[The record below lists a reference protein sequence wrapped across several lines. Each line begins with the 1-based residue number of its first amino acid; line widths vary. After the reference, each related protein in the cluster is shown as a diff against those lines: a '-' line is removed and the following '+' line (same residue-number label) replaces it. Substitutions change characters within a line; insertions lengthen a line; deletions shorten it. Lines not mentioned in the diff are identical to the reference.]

1 MYKAV
6 REEIMD
12 KTKVMSHASAFSAV
26 MIWGIT
32 FIATKQLL
40 KTFTM
45 SEILVVRFIMGVI
58 TLHILDAGRK
68 KPRFAWKDELLFAL
82 CGASGV
88 TLYYGM
94 ETLSLT
100 MTSASNVGIL
110 TSLAP
115 LTTAIAGAFFL
126 KSERLR
132 PSYIWGSLLAF
143 AGVVLVILNGTRFE
157 GFSLRGDLIAL
168 SGTMAWATYSLLLKR
183 IETEKYHLITY
194 TRKLI
199 TYGLLF
205 IFPSIFLDGSSLQAG
220 NFTALNLGLLLFLGI
235 LASAFCF
242 VFWNFSVAHIGVYA
256 TSIYIYT
263 MPLVTLFAAALFL
276 GEPVTLQALIGT
288 VTIIGGLYIG
298 ERAPLG
304 KSRQVQEESA

>member
-1 MYKAV
+1 
-6 REEIMD
+6 
-12 KTKVMSHASAFSAV
+12 MSHVGAFSAV

-40 KTFTM
+40 GTFTM
-45 SEILVVRFIMGVI
+45 SEILVVRFIMGII
-58 TLHILDAGRK
+58 TLYLLDIK
-68 KPRFAWKDELLFAL
+68 NPKVKFSLKDEIIFAL
-82 CGASGV
+82 CGASGI

-100 MTSASNVGIL
+100 MTGASNVGIL

-132 PSYIWGSLLAF
+132 PSYIFGSILAF

-157 GFSLRGDLIAL
+157 GFTLKGDIIAI
-168 SGTMAWATYSLLLKR
+168 SGTVAWAAYSLLLKR
-183 IETEKYHLITY
+183 IDTEKYHLITY
-194 TRKLI
+194 TKKII

-205 IFPSIFLDGSSLQAG
+205 TFPTIFFDGSSIHL
-220 NFTALNLGLLLFLGI
+220 NDFTALNIGLYIFLGI

-242 VFWNFSVAHIGVYA
+242 IFWNFSVAHIGVYA
-256 TSIYIYT
+256 TSIYIYA

-276 GEPVTLQALIGT
+276 GEPVTLQALAGT
-288 VTIIGGLYIG
+288 FAIIGGLYIG
-298 ERAPLG
+298 ERAPIG
-304 KSRQVQEESA
+304 KTPQVQKESA

>member
-1 MYKAV
+1 MERERAV
-6 REEIMD
+6 
-12 KTKVMSHASAFSAV
+12 SHASAFAAV
-26 MIWGIT
+26 IIWGIT

-45 SEILVVRFIMGVI
+45 SEILVVRFVMGVI
-58 TLHILDAGRK
+58 TLYLLDMK
-68 KPRFAWKDELLFAL
+68 NPRNRFSLKDELLFAL
-82 CGASGV
+82 SGAAGV
-88 TLYYGM
+88 TVYYGV

-115 LTTAIAGAFFL
+115 LTTAVAGAFLL

-143 AGVVLVILNGTRFE
+143 LGVVLVILNGTRFE

-168 SGTMAWATYSLLLKR
+168 SGTAAWATYSLLLKS
-183 IETEKYHLITY
+183 IDTTKYHLITY

-199 TYGLLF
+199 TYGL
-205 IFPSIFLDGSSLQAG
+205 IFLIPSLFFDDSRILASD
-220 NFTALNLGLLLFLGI
+220 FTLLNTLLLLFLGI

-242 VFWNFSVAHIGVYA
+242 VFWNHAVATIGVYA

-276 GEPVTLQALIGT
+276 GEPVTAQAFIGT
-288 VTIIGGLYIG
+288 SAIIGGLYIG
-298 ERAPLG
+298 ERGPAL
-304 KSRQVQEESA
+304 RRIRENA

>member
-1 MYKAV
+1 MGKE
-6 REEIMD
+6 RI
-12 KTKVMSHASAFSAV
+12 TSHLSAFSAV

-58 TLHILDAGRK
+58 TLSILDRK
-68 KPRFAWKDELLFAL
+68 NRKPRFSWKDEVIFAL

-115 LTTAIAGAFFL
+115 LTTAVAGAFFL

-132 PSYIWGSLLAF
+132 LSYIWGSLLAF

-168 SGTMAWATYSLLLKR
+168 SGTAAWATYSLLLKR
-183 IETEKYHLITY
+183 IDTETYSLITY

-205 IFPSIFLDGSSLQAG
+205 MLPTLFFDGSTLEASE
-220 NFTALNLGLLLFLGI
+220 FTGLNIGLLLFLGI

-242 VFWNFSVAHIGVYA
+242 VFWNHAVATIGVYA
-256 TSIYIYT
+256 TSIYIYS

-276 GEPVTLQALIGT
+276 GEPVTVQAIFGT
-288 VTIIGGLYIG
+288 VAIIGGLIIS
-298 ERAPLG
+298 ERTPVRRGSVA
-304 KSRQVQEESA
+304 QEENTPA